1 MPQRL
6 FTRVA
11 VVQLA
16 YHPAILLAN
25 RSPLEDPL
33 GTEDSLRV
41 LDELPEKLTERLHA
55 LRARIRQTY
64 LGQLRKKLVAVL
76 GQCRSWGVRIVVLPE
91 YSVPWQ
97 LLNDVVQASDQM
109 VVVAGTHTVDRESRK
124 SGIYAQLGAA
134 NPTLLSAVCPVL
146 YRGRALGLQAKLNPA
161 KPEEG
166 QMKPGTAWSP
176 LDLPDGLPG
185 PMGTLVCLDFLF
197 RESAAHQRL
206 VLPRLTECRFLVVP
220 SLTPTHTL
228 GEFSAK
234 AWEEARRYGR
244 PVLYC
249 DTAGLADKE
258 GGGTSIFVDE
268 GHPSD
273 LRSFPEQV
281 GYLDRGEE
289 GVIVADVD
297 LGYVYTGESTRYD
310 WQRPVRP
317 FAAANLLY
325 GFHPADLRYRA
336 WLKEAAAALPDE
348 EAEAVE
354 SMSQRVDAGK
364 SVLLDAVAMGGSSRG
379 RRLRQLVK
387 GHDHLQSSEDFQK
400 RLREVELPD
409 DVLPLPVL
417 RGAMA
422 GAVSDVLFDW
432 QRETRDPRLA
442 ELSERLRRAAESAT
456 KDRSERTESGT
467 KAIGHVREAVIGN
480 ELQRPAPTP
489 TVIHQV
495 RQVLPNGIDP
505 AILGVRQANGLTLRF
520 AASVDALIA
529 NVPVKWT
536 AVDKFGSPTLWSAAA
551 AAAGLDLG
559 VGALVGAAVLAW
571 TLGNRRSNPSGFGQR
586 LDLREIGGAWR
597 EPKAAVP
604 VRLC

>member
-1 MPQRL
+1 MTQRL

-41 LDELPEKLTERLHA
+41 LDELPEKLTERLAA

-76 GQCRSWGVRIVVLPE
+76 TQCRSWGVRIVVLPE

-124 SGIYAQLGAA
+124 SGIYARLGAS

-146 YRGRALGLQAKLNPA
+146 YRGRGLGLQAKLNPA
-161 KPEEG
+161 KPEVG
-166 QMKPGTAWSP
+166 QMKPGTSWSP
-176 LDLPDGLPG
+176 IALPDGLPG
-185 PMGTLVCLDFLF
+185 PMGALVCLDFLY
-197 RESAAHQRL
+197 RESPAHQKL
-206 VLPRLTECRFLVVP
+206 VQPQLDACRFLVVP

-228 GEFSAK
+228 DEFSTK
-234 AWEEARRYGR
+234 AWEESRRYGR

-268 GHPSD
+268 GHPGD
-273 LRSFPEQV
+273 LRNFPEQV

-297 LGYVYTGESTRYD
+297 LGYVHTGESTRYG

-317 FAAANLLY
+317 FAAAGLLY

-348 EAEAVE
+348 EAERRAEGSVWLDSSQPAVRNPRAACRGPRVGRQYQAQACGPSPARCE
-354 SMSQRVDAGK
+354 SAQVPFGRWE
-364 SVLLDAVAMGGSSRG
+364 SRCELEGRNG
-379 RRLRQLVK
+379 RR
-387 GHDHLQSSEDFQK
+387 
-400 RLREVELPD
+400 P
-409 DVLPLPVL
+409 
-417 RGAMA
+417 
-422 GAVSDVLFDW
+422 
-432 QRETRDPRLA
+432 T
-442 ELSERLRRAAESAT
+442 
-456 KDRSERTESGT
+456 GT
-467 KAIGHVREAVIGN
+467 TSIVC
-480 ELQRPAPTP
+480 T
-489 TVIHQV
+489 
-495 RQVLPNGIDP
+495 
-505 AILGVRQANGLTLRF
+505 GVFR
-520 AASVDALIA
+520 
-529 NVPVKWT
+529 
-536 AVDKFGSPTLWSAAA
+536 SAAPG
-551 AAAGLDLG
+551 AG
-559 VGALVGAAVLAW
+559 
-571 TLGNRRSNPSGFGQR
+571 
-586 LDLREIGGAWR
+586 
-597 EPKAAVP
+597 
-604 VRLC
+604 

>member
-258 GGGTSIFVDE
+258 GGL
-268 GHPSD
+268 PSAATI
-273 LRSFPEQV
+273 SC
-281 GYLDRGEE
+281 
-289 GVIVADVD
+289 
-297 LGYVYTGESTRYD
+297 STR
-310 WQRPVRP
+310 R
-317 FAAANLLY
+317 
-325 GFHPADLRYRA
+325 
-336 WLKEAAAALPDE
+336 
-348 EAEAVE
+348 
-354 SMSQRVDAGK
+354 
-364 SVLLDAVAMGGSSRG
+364 
-379 RRLRQLVK
+379 
-387 GHDHLQSSEDFQK
+387 
-400 RLREVELPD
+400 
-409 DVLPLPVL
+409 
-417 RGAMA
+417 
-422 GAVSDVLFDW
+422 
-432 QRETRDPRLA
+432 TR
-442 ELSERLRRAAESAT
+442 
-456 KDRSERTESGT
+456 
-467 KAIGHVREAVIGN
+467 
-480 ELQRPAPTP
+480 
-489 TVIHQV
+489 
-495 RQVLPNGIDP
+495 
-505 AILGVRQANGLTLRF
+505 F
-520 AASVDALIA
+520 
-529 NVPVKWT
+529 
-536 AVDKFGSPTLWSAAA
+536 
-551 AAAGLDLG
+551 
-559 VGALVGAAVLAW
+559 
-571 TLGNRRSNPSGFGQR
+571 
-586 LDLREIGGAWR
+586 
-597 EPKAAVP
+597 
-604 VRLC
+604 